1 MEALLLVKTTSKHQ
15 KKNHFFSLTQFGL
28 GLREGKLTLPC
39 YFGQKCYH
47 GPKREDVL
55 CTLRGV
61 CHLQATL
68 FPEWS
73 FSIGECV

>member
-15 KKNHFFSLTQFGL
+15 NHFFSLTQFVL
-28 GLREGKLTLPC
+28 GLREGKSTFLR

-73 FSIGECV
+73 FSIGERV